1 MNHFSLFSLIYKT
14 NSRLQWLVLERWY
27 NCGGGAAWRGSRRHV
42 AQLIDDRPLPTW
54 ANFDV
59 LSSSIMS
66 LLPELICIWLIPLW
80 LVSPKTNNYIFKK
93 INFVLKVVA
102 RFERWPW
109 QRHDLCEPV
118 PTPLL
123 GPPSWLR
130 LVTFFGILCFH
141 MILRCF
147 RAIIIHFVW
156 LTLISLR
163 S

>member
-1 MNHFSLFSLIYKT
+1 MNHFSLFTTYLQNKQLT
-14 NSRLQWLVLERWY
+14 GLQWLVLGRWY

-42 AQLIDDRPLPTW
+42 ALAQLIDDRPLPTW

-80 LVSPKTNNYIFKK
+80 LVSSKTNNYIFKK

-130 LVTFFGILCFH
+130 SVTFFWNF
-141 MILRCF
+141 
-147 RAIIIHFVW
+147 FVFTGFYDVSE
-156 LTLISLR
+156 LL
-163 S
+163 